1 MVTQAYPPTRA
12 VRLRNALLARRGIA
26 VDFDWKPANA
36 PSAFRQEKRPAPP
49 AFAET
54 VARLD
59 LESCPSDWD
68 RALRVAEHLT
78 NYAQDLGPIQADLKK
93 TYARIRDGYGYC
105 ADFVKVFLG
114 LAHAAG
120 LTSRQWS
127 FSFDGFGGH
136 GHTIVEIFDRARD
149 KWLFLDVYN
158 NFHACDAATLEPLGA
173 LEFRDALLRGTP
185 EFKLVPNGSG
195 RAGYPIEH
203 KLLAYYRR
211 GLQQWYLICGNAV
224 FSFEANPLVRWTSR
238 FSGSLGQA
246 VAAFLGEHPVIQ
258 LLGTRENE
266 AAVQELIVLGR
277 RFRIALALFAVLTL
291 ALAWQF
297 WQVWRG
303 AATGT

>member
-1 MVTQAYPPTRA
+1 M
-12 VRLRNALLARRGIA
+12 
-26 VDFDWKPANA
+26 
-36 PSAFRQEKRPAPP
+36 
-49 AFAET
+49 
-54 VARLD
+54 
-59 LESCPSDWD
+59 
-68 RALRVAEHLT
+68 
-78 NYAQDLGPIQADLKK
+78 
-93 TYARIRDGYGYC
+93 
-105 ADFVKVFLG
+105 KVFLG

-136 GHTIVEIFDRARD
+136 GHTIVEIFDHARG

-185 EFKLVPNGSG
+185 EIRLEPNGSG

-246 VAAFLGEHPVIQ
+246 VAVFLGVHPAIQ
-258 LLGTRENE
+258 MLGTRENE
-266 AAVQELIVLGR
+266 AAVQELTALGR
-277 RFRIALALFAVLTL
+277 RFRVALAAFGVL
-291 ALAWQF
+291 ALLLLWQLG
-297 WQVWRG
+297 VYASELRPG
-303 AATGT
+303 LDT